1 MGKFGVKIEDFAKFH
16 INKHIKSGNKAN
28 IKRIQ
33 KILEELSENPYEG
46 IGNPEPLKY
55 ELTGFWSRRINSKDR
70 LIYFVEEEIVIVYV
84 ISAIGHYLDK

>member
-1 MGKFGVKIEDFAKFH
+1 MGKFGVKIEDLAKSH

>member
-1 MGKFGVKIEDFAKFH
+1 MGKFGVKIEDLAKFH

-70 LIYFVEEEIVIVYV
+70 LIYFVEEDIVIVYV